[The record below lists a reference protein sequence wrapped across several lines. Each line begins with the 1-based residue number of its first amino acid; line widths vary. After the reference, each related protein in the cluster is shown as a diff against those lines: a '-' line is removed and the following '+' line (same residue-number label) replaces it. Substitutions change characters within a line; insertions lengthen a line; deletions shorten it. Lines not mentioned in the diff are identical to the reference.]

1 MMSNVAYLFGKA
13 GEFLCGGEL
22 LRPLSGSRYLFDVY
36 FLGGNAPTFD
46 YIVYLLDEGG
56 RRTGHFFF
64 LQVKTTAR
72 TARSRTGY
80 PIRFSA
86 ADIRRAQATK
96 VPFFI
101 CVVDCSAGRRA
112 KFFIKGLESTRTRAI
127 ATLSPDHDLETDA
140 VKLDLYREVTRLWA
154 RRRVPALKRLI

>member
-1 MMSNVAYLFGKA
+1 MSNVAYLFGKA

-46 YIVYLLDEGG
+46 YIVYLVDEGG
-56 RRTGHFFF
+56 RRTGPFFF
-64 LQVKTTAR
+64 LQVRTTAR
-72 TARSRTGY
+72 TTRNGTAY

-86 ADIRRAQATK
+86 ANVRLAQASK

-101 CVVDCSAGRRA
+101 CVVACSAGRRA
-112 KFFIKGLESTRTRAI
+112 KFFIKGVESTRTRAI
-127 ATLSPDHDLETDA
+127 ATLAPDHDLETEA

-154 RRRVPALKRLI
+154 RRSVPALKKLI